1 MPTTVTPARTL
12 APSLTEPSP
21 RRAHGIA
28 SDRSRAWP
36 PGAARAVEVERLPG
50 SRAPAGP
57 CHRVRQPVACLV
69 KLAPQ
74 FGFSIPSFCVLEHD
88 IFKGSRTRTSVRAS
102 LSVSSRS
109 RNLAVLG
116 RLSNKDFCLFVLT
129 VRLQFIISSL
139 LPGILQDLCSCYLS
153 VSQLSVA

>member
-1 MPTTVTPARTL
+1 LPTTVTPARTL
-12 APSLTEPSP
+12 APSLTESSP

-102 LSVSSRS
+102 LSVSSQPCRS
-109 RNLAVLG
+109 RAPLEQGLLFVCLDSSASVYHQ
-116 RLSNKDFCLFVLT
+116 LSNK
-129 VRLQFIISSL
+129 
-139 LPGILQDLCSCYLS
+139 ILQDLCSCYLS
-153 VSQLSVA
+153 VSQLLAG